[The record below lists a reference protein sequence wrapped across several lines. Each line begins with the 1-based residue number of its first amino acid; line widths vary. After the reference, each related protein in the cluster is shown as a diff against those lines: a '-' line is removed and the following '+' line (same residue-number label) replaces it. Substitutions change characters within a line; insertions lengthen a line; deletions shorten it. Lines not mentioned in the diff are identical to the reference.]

1 MNQTLPSLFVPHGA
15 PTFALRPGAAG
26 AALATRAATLPQPRA
41 IVIVPYAAPSYSA
54 YEQYLRQ
61 YNVTPGDS
69 GTAPGEDWDGD
80 GALNTNEF
88 NALTNPYDPLSH
100 P

>member
-1 MNQTLPSLFVPHGA
+1 MMR
-15 PTFALRPGAAG
+15 ALYTAASG
-26 AALATRAATLPQPRA
+26 MMAQQANIDN
-41 IVIVPYAAPSYSA
+41 IVIMPYQAFTNTA
-54 YEQYLRQ
+54 YEQYLRS

-80 GALNTNEF
+80 GVSNTNEF
-88 NALTNPYDPLSH
+88 NALTNPYDAASH